1 MDPIAAQIAGWAA
14 ALSWSYAF
22 VTVVPVLI
30 AHAWLQLIKDRRRR
44 RHLEAFDALAICSR
58 GALVSIVVAFLCA
71 LFVEWPVRRAGL
83 GALLVGA
90 GYVVILIAIEY
101 LARKRAPEL
110 AGRVIGDDATEL
122 APFDGA
128 TTGEFDADKTT
139 IVKAGGDY
147 QPHPCA
153 GDVQPPPRAR

>member
-128 TTGEFDADKTT
+128 TTGQFDADKTT
-139 IVKAGGDY
+139 IVR
-147 QPHPCA
+147 P
-153 GDVQPPPRAR
+153 GDVEPPPGAR